1 MIGGLKLIVENRKE
15 FKLEDERGFTG
26 GMKDGLR
33 HGWGVVCWL
42 NGDFYSG
49 EWKDGW
55 MEGKGTYFLAN
66 QDIYEGKFKKGLKDG
81 KGAYMWRRGFRYEG
95 EFKEGLPWGRGTYQ
109 GINQRFIDGIWKAG
123 ELMKEKNN

>member
-1 MIGGLKLIVENRKE
+1 
-15 FKLEDERGFTG
+15 
-26 GMKDGLR
+26 
-33 HGWGVVCWL
+33 
-42 NGDFYSG
+42 
-49 EWKDGW
+49 